1 MARTLACESLVPQSA
16 MLSNQAG
23 DSGSAPPVSSAV
35 ANRSPGLFRESSS
48 CWKLFSFG
56 MGRRIYSK
64 WKWKCNGVPIYRDEE
79 GAVSGSDA
87 CFGCTGLLSITAV
100 AVQTLFSSSI

>member
-1 MARTLACESLVPQSA
+1 MKRTFVALLLSLLSVMGSPARASLVPQSA

-23 DSGSAPPVSSAV
+23 DSGSVPPVSSAV

-64 WKWKCNGVPIYRDEE
+64 WKWKCNGVP
-79 GAVSGSDA
+79 V
-87 CFGCTGLLSITAV
+87 
-100 AVQTLFSSSI
+100 